1 MFFSRRSEITALKH
15 HMDPGIRRSSM
26 FYHRILATLVV
37 FLCGVCFV
45 SSAAAEG
52 ASDEMLSNT
61 CLGCHGPGGVSHGPA
76 TPTIS
81 GMSEL
86 YIIGAMLAYKYDND
100 EDKIDEIIE
109 ADPDFEDVEFFA
121 RTSTVMNRI
130 AKGYTEAEIK
140 QISKHFAELPFESAN
155 QEANAG
161 QAKSG
166 AKLHE
171 AHCEKCHEDGG
182 SSAEDDAGV
191 LAGQWIP
198 YLQYTMAD
206 FASGDREMPKKMKKQ
221 MEEAHEAAGDEAMR
235 DLIQFYANQK

>member
-1 MFFSRRSEITALKH
+1 
-15 HMDPGIRRSSM
+15 M
-26 FYHRILATLVV
+26 FYHRILATLIISVV
-37 FLCGVCFV
+37 GISFI
-45 SSAAAEG
+45 SPAAAGG
-52 ASDEMLSNT
+52 ANAEMLSDT
-61 CLGCHGPGGVSHGPA
+61 CLGCHGPGGVSAGPA

-109 ADPDFEDVEFFA
+109 ADMDFEDVEFFE

-130 AKGYTEAEIK
+130 AKGYSEEEIK
-140 QISKHFAELPFESAN
+140 VISAHFAGLPFEGAD
-155 QEANAG
+155 QPANAD

-171 AHCEKCHEDGG
+171 AHCEKCHENGG
-182 SSAEDDAGV
+182 SSADDDAGV
-191 LAGQWIP
+191 LAGQWVP
-198 YLQYTMAD
+198 YLEYTMAD
-206 FASGDREMPKKMKKQ
+206 FASGDRKMPKKMKKQ
-221 MEEAHEAAGDEAMR
+221 MEEAHASSGDDAMR